1 MKLSR
6 RDALRAGGGLLAAGL
21 AGCIEQRVTRR
32 ETRVETS
39 TTWALNPGVG
49 AELDGAAFGDYV
61 DSMSDRYGDSGVW
74 GTESETPDTV
84 DTAYVQRLALSRETP
99 ADPGG
104 SESSLNPDDVDPDA
118 PLLYVDAS
126 VSVYEIG
133 ENRYRYWLWVA
144 ADAADDRLVRDIDL
158 AMLSANVELRDGT
171 VADSAQFSR
180 SDGEATVSLGGAPSA
195 TFPLNETT
203 ESLETNSDR
212 SRNGAFSAE
221 WGGSVDGVQSLNGVL
236 EESRTGDHDFFWTV
250 GATYQ
255 FDENV

>member
-1 MKLSR
+1 MELSR

-39 TTWALNPGVG
+39 TTWVLNPGVG
-49 AELDGAAFGDYV
+49 AALDGAAFGDYV
-61 DSMSDRYGDSGVW
+61 DSMADRYGDNGVW
-74 GTESETPDTV
+74 GTEREIPETL

-104 SESSLNPDDVDPDA
+104 SESSLTPDDVDPDA

-144 ADAADDRLVRDIDL
+144 ADTDDDRLVRDVDL

-180 SDGEATVSLGGAPSA
+180 NDGTATASLGGAPSA

-203 ESLETNSDR
+203 ENLETNSDR
-212 SRNGAFSAE
+212 GENGAFSAE
-221 WGGSVDGVQSLNGVL
+221 WTGSVGGVQSVNGVM
-236 EESRTGDHDFFWTV
+236 EEQRTGDHDFFWTV
-250 GATYQ
+250 GAAYQ